1 MNTNV
6 ENIEIS
12 GIRKF
17 SNKVSQV
24 EGALSLTLGQ
34 PDFKTPGFIK
44 KAMIDSI
51 ENDKT
56 TYTSNAGIVELR
68 QEISNYLKTF
78 NINFSTEDVCITVG
92 GSEGLYAAFQG
103 VLNPGDV
110 ILVPDPS
117 YPAYK
122 AIGTIIGANVI
133 EYKLNKEFLIDIEDL
148 KGKIKKFNPK
158 AMVLS
163 YPSNPTGAVMTKEL
177 RDNLYKILKDEKLY
191 IITDEIYASVCY
203 EDNYYSVCQY
213 EDLVERCIYISGFS
227 KMFSLTGLRIGYICC
242 KNKLLNE
249 IMKVHQY
256 NVSCA
261 PSVAQY
267 GALKGLTHCLND
279 VEIMKEEFKKRR
291 DFVYSRLKEIGFQVN
306 MPKGAFYIFPKIPK
320 ENISSNDFC
329 VDLLNKEKVACVPG
343 SAFGTSGEG
352 FMRISYCY
360 SMEELKK
367 ALNHIEDYLRK
378 N

>member
-34 PDFKTPGFIK
+34 PDFKTPELIK

-56 TYTSNAGIVELR
+56 TYTSNAGILELR
-68 QEISNYLKTF
+68 QEISNYLKIF
-78 NINFSTEDVCITVG
+78 NINFNSEDVCITVG

-103 VLNPGDV
+103 ILNPGDV

-117 YPAYK
+117 YPAYR

-133 EYKLNKEFLIDIEDL
+133 EYKLNEEFLIDIEDL
-148 KGKIKKFNPK
+148 KLKIEKFKPK

-177 RDNLYKILKDEKLY
+177 RDSLYEILKDETVY
-191 IITDEIYASVCY
+191 IITDEIYSSVCY
-203 EDNYYSVCQY
+203 EENYYSVCQY
-213 EDLVERCIYISGFS
+213 EDLIERCIYISGFS

-261 PSVAQY
+261 PSIAQY
-267 GALKGLTHCLND
+267 GALEGLKHCLND

-291 DFVYSRLKEIGFQVN
+291 DFVYFRLKEMGFEVN

-320 ENISSNDFC
+320 ENINSNDFC
-329 VDLLNKEKVACVPG
+329 VDLLNKEKTACVPG

-352 FMRISYCY
+352 FVRISYCY
-360 SMEELKK
+360 SMDELEK
-367 ALNHIEDYLRK
+367 ALNHIGSYLK
-378 N
+378 NS